1 MATRVSDIDASE
13 VAVEV
18 SRTWRSEEAGK
29 EDADWWKWVQRV
41 RDLVRGPVARTFRI
55 ATPMIISAAFPHEP
69 LADELI
75 CPTSPAT
82 VMPRRPPQRQ

>member
-18 SRTWRSEEAGK
+18 PRTWRSEEAGK

-55 ATPMIISAAFPHEP
+55 ATPMIVWQQSRLAALHI
-69 LADELI
+69 DRVGI
-75 CPTSPAT
+75 VSGD
-82 VMPRRPPQRQ
+82 PPDDAWVAWI

>member
-18 SRTWRSEEAGK
+18 PRTWRSEEAGK

-41 RDLVRGPVARTFRI
+41 RDLVPVGWPARF
-55 ATPMIISAAFPHEP
+55 
-69 LADELI
+69 EL
-75 CPTSPAT
+75 
-82 VMPRRPPQRQ
+82 QRL